1 VGRAESTSR
10 SDERTADIDLA
21 AVRAKYRE
29 ERDKRN
35 VGRTYQ
41 FARGA
46 FSRYAQDPYA
56 EPLERERLADEVDV
70 AIVGAGIGGLLAGA
84 RLRQSGD
91 LKRIRLIDA
100 AGDVGGTWYWSRFPG
115 VRSDVESYIY
125 MPLLEEL
132 GTVPTEKY
140 ATGPE
145 IFAHLQALARHYDLY
160 RDALFQTSVTELR
173 WNEAAGRWLVQTDR
187 GDRIRARY
195 VCMSIGLMHRPK
207 LPSLPGLE
215 TFGGHS
221 FHASRWDFAYTGGDS
236 EGGLVKLRDKRVA
249 IIGTGST
256 TVQIAPHVA
265 EWSERLYLFQRT
277 PAAVDVR
284 GNRPTPPGWAA
295 TLEPGWQ
302 QRRMDNFHALTS
314 GVPQDEDL
322 VDDRWTQTTAK
333 LAAAILPKGGPQGDP
348 REAEAAAELADFLK
362 MEELR
367 DRIDSIVADP
377 DTVAALKPYF
387 RLYCKRPCFHD
398 GYLQIFN
405 RPNVTLVDTQGQG
418 VERLTRTG
426 VVARGREHPVDCLI
440 FATGYEH
447 EFSVPYTSRAGY
459 DIVGRDGIRLSEKWA
474 QGARTFHG
482 LQVHGFP
489 NCFILSKIQSG
500 RHVNIPYMLNEQSKH
515 LAYIIKSVEER
526 GHRVVEASEAGE
538 KEWVE
543 EILRLAVNSIGF
555 LESCTPGLYNNEGKP
570 GELPVLNS
578 SYGGGSVEFVN
589 ILRRWREAG
598 DLAHLEL
605 RD

>member
-1 VGRAESTSR
+1 MARTGSDDRD
-10 SDERTADIDLA
+10 DERTATIDIE

-29 ERDKRN
+29 ERDKRGG
-35 VGRTYQ
+35 GRTYQ

-46 FSRYAQDPYA
+46 FGHYARDPNA
-56 EPLERERLADEVDV
+56 GPLEREPLTDEVDV
-70 AIVGAGIGGLLAGA
+70 AVVGAGIGGLLIGA
-84 RLRQSGD
+84 RLRESCD
-91 LKRIRLIDA
+91 LERIRLIDA
-100 AGDVGGTWYWSRFPG
+100 AGDVGGTWYWNRFPG
-115 VRSDVESYIY
+115 VRCDVESYIY

-145 IFAHLQALARHYDLY
+145 ILAHLQAVARHYGLY
-160 RDALFQTSVTELR
+160 RDALFQTSVTALH
-173 WNEAAGRWLVQTDR
+173 WDEAAGKWLVRTDR
-187 GDRIRARY
+187 GDLFRARY

-215 TFGGHS
+215 SFAGHS

-236 EGGLVKLRDKRVA
+236 EGGLHKLRDKRVGV
-249 IIGTGST
+249 IGTGST
-256 TVQIAPHVA
+256 TVQIAPHLA
-265 EWSERLYLFQRT
+265 EWSERLYVFQRT

-284 GNRPTPPGWAA
+284 GNRPTPPDWAA
-295 TLEPGWQ
+295 DLAPGWQ
-302 QRRMDNFHALTS
+302 QRRMENFHALTS
-314 GVPQDEDL
+314 GLPQDEDL
-322 VDDRWTQTTAK
+322 VRDRWTQTTAE
-333 LAAAILPKGGPQGDP
+333 LAAAILPKADGPGDP
-348 REAEAAAELADFLK
+348 RDMAAAAERADFLK

-367 DRIDSIVADP
+367 DRIDGIIADP
-377 DTVAALKPYF
+377 ETAAALKPYF

-398 GYLQIFN
+398 GYLQTYN
-405 RPNVTLVDTQGQG
+405 QPHVTLVDTQGKG

-426 VVARGREHPVDCLI
+426 VVAGGTEYPVDCLV

-447 EFSVPYTSRAGY
+447 EFAVPYTSRAGY
-459 DIVGRDGIRLSEKWA
+459 DIVGRDGLKLSEKWES
-474 QGARTFHG
+474 GARTFHG

-489 NCFILSKIQSG
+489 NCFILSKAQSG
-500 RHVNIPYMLNEQSKH
+500 RHVNIAYMLNEQSKH
-515 LAYIIKSVEER
+515 LSYIVKSVEES

-543 EILRLAVNSIGF
+543 EILRLATDSTDF

-570 GELPVLNS
+570 GDLPALNS

-598 DLAHLEL
+598 DLARLEL
-605 RD
+605 R